1 MLSPSVSNAKTNRLD
16 VCHQLKPVR
25 IALSL
30 VQVAWTNEEG
40 GTEPLLILYSQ
51 KSKRLAF
58 SSVEKSGKKKKKA
71 TFVPETSVP
80 FQKKVYFNF
89 P

>member
-1 MLSPSVSNAKTNRLD
+1 MQEL
-16 VCHQLKPVR
+16 
-25 IALSL
+25 
-30 VQVAWTNEEG
+30 WTNQEG

-51 KSKRLAF
+51 KSKRLSF
-58 SSVEKSGKKKKKA
+58 SSVEKSKKKKKA
-71 TFVPETSVP
+71 PFVPETSVP